1 MTGDLAGCV
10 ALVTGASSGIGR
22 AVAVDLAA
30 AGAAVAATA
39 RRADRLDDLV
49 MEIAAR
55 GGTAAA
61 VPADLTDPEAAA
73 GAVGRT
79 VTELGRLDIVVNN
92 AGVMLLGPALDAPV
106 EEWDRMVAINVSALL
121 HVTHAALPHLVDAAR
136 GPRGCADLVNV
147 SSVAGRRAR
156 ANAAVYNLTKFG
168 VGAFTEAMRQELAG
182 SHVRVAAVE
191 PGAVATELPTHI
203 RPEIRAD
210 MTRHF
215 TDVEILRDTDI
226 AEAVR
231 YIVTR
236 PRHAAVNEVLIRP
249 TEQVN

>member
-1 MTGDLAGCV
+1 MTGDIEGCV

-22 AVAVDLAA
+22 AVAYDLAA
-30 AGAAVAATA
+30 CGVTVAATA
-39 RRADRLDDLV
+39 RREDRLDTLV
-49 MEIAAR
+49 AEIGAA

-61 VPADLTDPEAAA
+61 LPGDLTDPAAA
-73 GAVGRT
+73 AAIVAAAAALR
-79 VTELGRLDIVVNN
+79 GRLDVVVNN
-92 AGVMLLGPALDAPV
+92 AGVMLLGPALDAPL

-121 HVTHAALPHLVDAAR
+121 HVTHAALPHLVAAAD
-136 GPRGCADLVNV
+136 GPRGCADVVNV

-156 ANAAVYNLTKFG
+156 ADAAVYNLTKFG
-168 VGAFTEAMRQELAG
+168 VGAFTEALRQELAG
-182 SHVRVAAVE
+182 RHVRVSAVL
-191 PGAVATELPTHI
+191 PGAVDTELPTHI

-236 PRHAAVNEVLIRP
+236 PAHAAVNEILIRP
-249 TEQVN
+249 TEQIN